1 MIVKLFNGIL
11 SAFMRQT
18 RQDSSIDTHI
28 KVVPVCNLAM
38 LGINENPVEARDSG
52 YGLGQRGP
60 RQAIIT

>member
-1 MIVKLFNGIL
+1 
-11 SAFMRQT
+11 MRQT